1 MQNLDGGTTVS
12 VLTTDTAK
20 KTSSNKLN
28 RHVGLYSLAAAV
40 AGVSMLALAEPAQGE
55 VVITKKTI
63 PIPALGYSAGID
75 LDLNHDGKTD
85 FTFFNATSF
94 YNGNDFGSAIVWMAG
109 GSVVGQQHPSALM
122 RGANIGPSAP
132 FIQVN
137 SYSIRIEA
145 GYGVQSGSDRLVGDW
160 GGNPKNRYLG
170 VRFLIDGQTHY
181 GWVRLTIIT
190 EPGTSW
196 SATITGYA
204 YETVANKPIKA
215 GTAATATAPVQALR
229 RQAGPSLGMLAAGA
243 EGLPLW
249 RREEPSARQ

>member
-1 MQNLDGGTTVS
+1 MSTQRTDSAKKVS
-12 VLTTDTAK
+12 V
-20 KTSSNKLN
+20 NNLN

-63 PIPALGYSAGID
+63 PIPATGYSGGVA

-85 FTFFNATSF
+85 FTFFNRTSF
-94 YNGNDFGSAIVWMAG
+94 YNGNDVGTAVVWMAG

-122 RGANIGPSAP
+122 RGANIGPSAH
-132 FIQVN
+132 FLEVG
-137 SYSIRIEA
+137 SYSIRVEA
-145 GYGVQSGSDRLVGDW
+145 GYGAKSGSDRLVGSW
-160 GGNPKNRYLG
+160 GGNLKNRYLG

-181 GWVRLTIIT
+181 GWVRLTIT
-190 EPGTSW
+190 TSPGASW

-215 GTAATATAPVQALR
+215 GTAATATAPVQALQ

-243 EGLPLW
+243 EGMPFW
-249 RREEPSARQ
+249 RREETPVHQ

>member
-1 MQNLDGGTTVS
+1 METPVS
-12 VLTTDTAK
+12 TQRTDFAK
-20 KTSSNKLN
+20 KTSPNNLN
-28 RHVGLYSLAAAV
+28 RQVGLYSLAAAV
-40 AGVSMLALAEPAQGE
+40 AGVSMLALAEPAAGE
-55 VVITKKTI
+55 VVVTKKTI
-63 PIPALGYSAGID
+63 PIPALGYGTPVY

-94 YNGNDFGSAIVWMAG
+94 YNGHDSGSAVVWMDG

-132 FIQVN
+132 FLQVN

-145 GYGVQSGSDRLVGDW
+145 GYGVRSGSDRLVGDW

-196 SATITGYA
+196 SATITAYA
-204 YETVANKPIKA
+204 YETVANKAIKA
-215 GTAATATAPVQALR
+215 GTAATEAAEIPAENTQKQV
-229 RQAGPSLGMLAAGA
+229 GPSLGMLAAGS
-243 EGLPLW
+243 EGIRLW
-249 RREEPSARQ
+249 RGEETSVRP